1 MYVPSVAHVHQF
13 ALVLCLYLLLAR
25 EGKKITQF
33 RRNQMRNTLKQDD
46 FLMRH
51 VFCLHSFVSFARI
64 RGRIRG
70 RGTLVGCRNMVAF
83 FSKGTEKHVD
93 YLQKMRKIMKI
104 LFNGW

>member
-1 MYVPSVAHVHQF
+1 MYVPIVAHVHQF

-83 FSKGTEKHVD
+83 SKGTEKHVD

-104 LFNGW
+104 LFNG